1 MIPIMT
7 TMSPKVEVPSCDL
20 AVEPE
25 GSKPQSRSSRWYQ
38 LRRIARRLWLAL
50 IAVVERELQVGWY
63 IALIQRIPLLIK
75 LTRLGL
81 ILVLVLRS
89 HASGHSTRI
98 IRDDRHV
105 IPPVTV
111 TACSNNIPLVTVLAG
126 ATTASVNHGGEEQ
139 ASHCTQWP
147 QAEAVRPSRIGNDL
161 KSKLIEA
168 AVLADP
174 IALTDRLD
182 SWKTECEGIASEIF
196 GIHPLSISQY
206 QIEEYNL
213 RVQGFVVTHCDTKM
227 SKLMAGTARDVL
239 GQRLTQMNAER
250 CHQARREISHAAQ
263 KVADLQKQVEQNEQR
278 CRVIQAKVDVIRFAS
293 ESYLIKQ
300 KEKKSIHRQEFK
312 HRGGGISFDSGRLG
326 GDATSSLS
334 LAA

>member
-1 MIPIMT
+1 
-7 TMSPKVEVPSCDL
+7 
-20 AVEPE
+20 
-25 GSKPQSRSSRWYQ
+25 
-38 LRRIARRLWLAL
+38 
-50 IAVVERELQVGWY
+50 
-63 IALIQRIPLLIK
+63 
-75 LTRLGL
+75 
-81 ILVLVLRS
+81 
-89 HASGHSTRI
+89 
-98 IRDDRHV
+98 
-105 IPPVTV
+105 
-111 TACSNNIPLVTVLAG
+111 
-126 ATTASVNHGGEEQ
+126 
-139 ASHCTQWP
+139 
-147 QAEAVRPSRIGNDL
+147 L

-174 IALTDRLD
+174 IAALTDRLD

-213 RVQGFVVTHCDTKM
+213 RVQGFQIVMTHCDTRM

-263 KVADLQKQVEQNEQR
+263 KVADLQKQVEENEQR

-300 KEKKSIHRQEFK
+300 KEKKSIHRQELT